1 MVASSKPCEDQ
12 RVRGF
17 NRQVAIVGIGETAV
31 GKVPDLSPMQFHAIP
46 ALRALEDAGLYKN
59 DIDGVLTRG
68 SHTEDFAMHSAV
80 FAEYMGI
87 NPRYTAKL
95 HLGGATACAM
105 VNHAAS
111 AIACGMC
118 DTVLIA
124 AGDKRLSAVSRDK
137 VVAQSADYGHPQ
149 FEAPY
154 GSLMVGMYAL
164 AARRHMHL
172 YGTTSEQMAA
182 VAVTERYHAQLHG
195 AAQMMAPL
203 TIEDVLN
210 SRMVADPLHVND
222 CCLVSDGG
230 AAIILTT
237 TERARDL
244 KQKPIL
250 VLGAGEGSTHEHISQ
265 SKDLTWSGA
274 RFAGERAFAMAGVK
288 PSDIDTAM
296 LYDCFTIVVL
306 MLLEDLGFCAKGE
319 AGAFV
324 ASGGMKLG
332 GKLPVNTHG
341 GMLSH
346 AAPGYANGI
355 FHLTEATKQLRGHA
369 VGRQVKD
376 AALALVHGNG
386 GMLSTHAAVIL
397 GAL

>member
-1 MVASSKPCEDQ
+1 MG
-12 RVRGF
+12 GF
-17 NRQVAIVGIGETAV
+17 SRQVAIVGIGETAV
-31 GKVPDLSPMQFHAIP
+31 GKVPDLSPMQFHAYP
-46 ALRALEDAGLYKN
+46 ALQALADAGLTKN
-59 DIDGVLTRG
+59 DVDGVLTRG

-87 NPRYTAKL
+87 NPRYNAKI

-105 VNHAAS
+105 VHHAAA

-124 AGDKRLSAVSRDK
+124 AGDKRLSAMTRDRVVS
-137 VVAQSADYGHPQ
+137 AAADYGHPQ

-164 AARRHMHL
+164 AARRHMHV
-172 YGTTSEQMAA
+172 YGTTSEQLAA
-182 VAVTERYHAQLHG
+182 VAVTERRHAQLHG
-195 AAQMMAPL
+195 GAQMMADL
-203 TIEDVLN
+203 TVEDVLN

-230 AAIILTT
+230 AAIVLTT
-237 TERARDL
+237 VERACDL
-244 KQKPIL
+244 KQKPI
-250 VLGAGEGSTHEHISQ
+250 VILGAGEGSTHEHISQ
-265 SKDLTWSGA
+265 SKDVTVSGA
-274 RFAGERAFAMAGVK
+274 KFAGERAFAMAGVK

-306 MLLEDLGFCAKGE
+306 MLLEDLGFCKKGE

-324 ASGGMKLG
+324 QEGGIKLG

-355 FHLTEATKQLRGHA
+355 FHLTEAVKQLRGHA
-369 VGRQVKD
+369 KGRQVPD
-376 AALALVHGNG
+376 AELALVHGNG

-397 GAL
+397 GA